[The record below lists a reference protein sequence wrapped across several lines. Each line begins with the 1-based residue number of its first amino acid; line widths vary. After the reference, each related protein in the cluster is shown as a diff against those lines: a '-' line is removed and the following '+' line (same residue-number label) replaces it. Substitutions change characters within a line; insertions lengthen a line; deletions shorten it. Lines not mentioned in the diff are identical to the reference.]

1 LVQLEVAHESYF
13 EQQEQIAGIIMELP
27 VSTDYAKAK
36 SIPRLNFFVT
46 LIGFLDTHLLI
57 PVMAFYAAA
66 LGAGVSI
73 VGLIIGLYSVSNTF
87 ANLVGG
93 RLVDR
98 FGHKA
103 PLIGGLVGDAL
114 AMFGYA
120 LCQLPWHLA
129 LVRIFHGSSGGLVGP
144 ATMSVTARHSSAQYR
159 GRGMAFYGMAI
170 AIATL
175 LGYGG
180 GGIIAAQLGYQYVFY
195 IGGLLLI
202 IAVVLAG
209 LMPREPGSPRLRAST
224 GDSLR
229 KIMELLRQ
237 KNLRVSYC
245 SIFAQ
250 YFAFGGIVALLPLYV
265 KTLEMTAFHVGMLLA
280 TFSILFIIIQ
290 IPAGRLSDRV
300 GRVKPAA
307 LGLLLAGASVVTL
320 PLAGNFAV
328 MAGIMAGYGLGCG
341 LLFPSISAL
350 VADAASIEEYGRATG
365 IFHALITIGV
375 SVGAPIMGWIAS
387 FLGTRA
393 SLSLSG
399 APLFI
404 ALALAMTPYFY
415 RPSKPPKPNRTQN
428 Q

>member
-1 LVQLEVAHESYF
+1 
-13 EQQEQIAGIIMELP
+13 MELP
-27 VSTDYAKAK
+27 ASTNYAKTK
-36 SIPRLNFFVT
+36 SIPQLNFFVT

-57 PVMAFYAAA
+57 PVMALYATA
-66 LGAGVSI
+66 LGAGVGI
-73 VGLIIGLYSVSNTF
+73 VGFIIGLYSVSNTLS
-87 ANLVGG
+87 NLLGG

-103 PLIGGLVGDAL
+103 PLIGGLVGDAI

-144 ATMSVTARHSSAQYR
+144 ATMSVAARHSSKQYR
-159 GRGMAFYGMAI
+159 GRSMAFYGMAI

-209 LMPREPGSPRLRAST
+209 LMPREPGGPMIKAPT
-224 GDSLR
+224 GDGFR
-229 KIMELLRQ
+229 KIIELLRK
-237 KNLRVSYC
+237 KNLRLSYW

-280 TFSILFIIIQ
+280 TFSVMFIIIQ
-290 IPAGRLSDRV
+290 IPAGRLSDRI
-300 GRVKPAA
+300 GRVKPTA

-320 PLAGNFAV
+320 PLVGNFAV
-328 MAGIMAGYGLGCG
+328 MAGIMAVYGVGYG

-350 VADAASIEEYGRATG
+350 LTDATSSEEYGRATG
-365 IFHALITIGV
+365 IFHALITVGV
-375 SVGAPIMGWIAS
+375 AVGAPIMGWIAS
-387 FLGTRA
+387 FLGTKT

-404 ALALAMTPYFY
+404 ALVLAALAVFRGEKKP
-415 RPSKPPKPNRTQN
+415 RAPRLEDGVPGESKRGSASLI
-428 Q
+428 

>member
-1 LVQLEVAHESYF
+1 MQLSA
-13 EQQEQIAGIIMELP
+13 
-27 VSTDYAKAK
+27 STDYAKTK
-36 SIPRLNFFVT
+36 SIPRLNFFIT

-57 PVMAFYAAA
+57 PVMALYAAA
-66 LGAGVSI
+66 LGAGVSA
-73 VGLIIGLYSVSNTF
+73 VGLIIGLYSVANTL

-103 PLIGGLVGDAL
+103 PLIGGLVGDAI

-120 LCQLPWHLA
+120 ICQLPWHLA
-129 LVRIFHGSSGGLVGP
+129 LVRVFHGSSGGLVGP
-144 ATMSVTARHSSAQYR
+144 ATMSVVAKYSSEQYR

-180 GGIIAAQLGYQYVFY
+180 GGIIAARLGYQYVFY

-209 LMPREPGSPRLRAST
+209 LMPREPGRLMIKVPT
-224 GDSLR
+224 GDGLK
-229 KIMELLRQ
+229 KIIELLRK
-237 KNLRVSYC
+237 KNLSLSYW

-280 TFSILFIIIQ
+280 TFSLMFIVIQ
-290 IPAGRLSDRV
+290 IPAGRLSDRI

-320 PLAGNFAV
+320 PLAGDFAV
-328 MAGIMAGYGLGCG
+328 MAGIMASYGAGYG

-350 VADAASIEEYGRATG
+350 VADATSNEEYGRATG
-365 IFHALITIGV
+365 VFHALITVGV
-375 SVGAPIMGWIAS
+375 SAGAPIMGWIAG
-387 FLGTRA
+387 FLGTKA

-399 APLFI
+399 VPLFI
-404 ALALAMTPYFY
+404 ALVLAALAVF
-415 RPSKPPKPNRTQN
+415 KGKKTQRAPHRL
-428 Q
+428 